1 MIRGPPLAP
10 AASHIAGDPGGK
22 SIPEAPDVPSSPFR
36 ALANYKVLPA
46 ISSGRAMWL
55 AVAARA
61 PYAMIPLGTMTA
73 VTASTGSVAAGGL
86 ATGLVAIAAAVASPM
101 IGRWADHRGQRFVL
115 RILTPVN
122 AAALVLLLIAALL
135 GWDGPGLWVSCLL
148 VGASSVPIGSFTR
161 ARWAQ
166 ATDNPYDLGT
176 AFSYEST
183 VDELVFVLGPALVG
197 VAASAAIPSAP
208 LALAALLVAG
218 AGIPFALTAPGP
230 AAHPGADAHAARARP
245 SIGRVLWAVAP
256 SVLVMACI
264 GTFFGST
271 QTAVTER
278 ALELGI
284 ATQAGLIY
292 AVMGLGSAIT
302 ALLVVMVPATVRLAT
317 RILVGG
323 AGMTL
328 FVLVAMPLASPGVLS
343 LGLLVTGL
351 FIGPTM
357 VTAFTL
363 AERRSP
369 DGGVA
374 VAMTSMQSA
383 VTVGVSLGAAVGG
396 ALAAAQGPAG
406 AFGTGA
412 VAAALIAATG
422 GALLLFREPTPA
434 VVG

>member
-1 MIRGPPLAP
+1 
-10 AASHIAGDPGGK
+10 
-22 SIPEAPDVPSSPFR
+22 
-36 ALANYKVLPA
+36 
-46 ISSGRAMWL
+46 MWL

-61 PYAMIPLGTMTA
+61 PYAMIPLGAMTA

-86 ATGLVAIAAAVASPM
+86 ATGLVALATAVASPL

-115 RILTPVN
+115 RLLTPLN
-122 AAALVLLLIAALL
+122 AVALTLLLTAALL
-135 GWDGPGLWVSCLL
+135 AWDGPALWVSCLL
-148 VGASSVPIGSFTR
+148 VGATSVPIGSFTR

-166 ATDNPYDLGT
+166 STSNPYDLGT

-197 VAASAAIPSAP
+197 LAASAAMPAAP
-208 LALAALLVAG
+208 LALAAVLVAG
-218 AGIPFALTAPGP
+218 AGVPFALTAPGP
-230 AAHPGADAHAARARP
+230 VAHRAADEHAGPKRP

-256 SVLVMACI
+256 AVLVMACI

-271 QTAVTER
+271 QAAVTER
-278 ALELGI
+278 SLELGI
-284 ATQAGLIY
+284 PTRAGLIY
-292 AVMGLGSAIT
+292 ALMGLGSAIT
-302 ALLVVMVPATVRLAT
+302 ALLVVVIPQRVRLAT

-323 AGMTL
+323 AGMSL
-328 FVLVAMPLASPGVLS
+328 FILGAMQLAAPGLLA

-383 VTVGVSLGAAVGG
+383 ITVGVSLGAAVGG
-396 ALAAAQGPAG
+396 ALAASQGPSG
-406 AFGTGA
+406 AFGAGAAAAILITVTGA
-412 VAAALIAATG
+412 AL
-422 GALLLFREPTPA
+422 ALLREPAPP
-434 VVG
+434 VVGIRA